1 MKITF
6 LGTGAGSTA
15 GSRRFKAGI
24 LVEGKEGK
32 IVLDFGSGINMRLED
47 MRVVPDA
54 VFITHLHIDHF
65 SGIFDHLV
73 RRQID
78 RVPELKVFSPPG
90 FSEVLRV
97 YQKTNNISAQV
108 MEDHLPSG
116 KIGDLE
122 VYSLEACHKIYAVS
136 YIITDGKRRV
146 LYSGDTL
153 EPCDTVLREISGV
166 DLVIHEASCLENC
179 KEWGHTSVKEAINLF
194 RNPVLTHVPAQ
205 LEGEVENSVKGK
217 ALLAKD
223 GL

>member
-1 MKITF
+1 ME
-6 LGTGAGSTA
+6 GD
-15 GSRRFKAGI
+15 
-24 LVEGKEGK
+24 EGK
-32 IVLDFGSGINMRLED
+32 VLLDFGSGINMRLED
-47 MRVVPDA
+47 MQLVPDA

-90 FSEVLRV
+90 FSEVLKV
-97 YQKTNNISAQV
+97 YQRTNNISAEV
-108 MEDHLPSG
+108 RENPLPTG
-116 KIGDLE
+116 RIGDLE
-122 VYSLEACHKIYAVS
+122 IYSVEACHKIYAVS

-153 EPCDTVLREISGV
+153 QPCEPVLREVSGV

-179 KEWGHTSVKEAINLF
+179 REWGHTSVKEAITTF

-205 LEGEVENSVKGK
+205 IESEVESIIRGK
-217 ALLAKD
+217 ATLAKD
-223 GL
+223 GLTLNV